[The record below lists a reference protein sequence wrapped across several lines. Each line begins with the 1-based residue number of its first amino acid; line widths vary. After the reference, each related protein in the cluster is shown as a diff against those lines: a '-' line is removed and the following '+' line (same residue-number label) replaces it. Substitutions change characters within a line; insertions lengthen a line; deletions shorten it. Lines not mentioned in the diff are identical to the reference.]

1 MLMCSNITNS
11 GGGDEK
17 LNLFSG
23 DKERR
28 RGKMQFA
35 KTTLQQIKLSTQI
48 FSRNDMVYVHVKVFV
63 CLTALE
69 EKDSYLS
76 KVKVDKVPCFVGDI
90 RAKVAADNAMPSWV
104 VLLVELLLDVRRNI
118 LFDVVLFQCLSGAIY
133 SVLLHLLRH
142 VGILDHGFAVRH
154 FDLLSL

>member
-1 MLMCSNITNS
+1 
-11 GGGDEK
+11 
-17 LNLFSG
+17 
-23 DKERR
+23 
-28 RGKMQFA
+28 MQFA